1 MKKMTVAVLFS
12 LLTLGV
18 WAGGSQ
24 EASTKPIVAVWYPNN
39 SGEDWKA
46 ARQSIDDLIT
56 KATGRPVNDKLTTD
70 YVIAIEAIATGNA
83 AIIYPGAVG
92 FLQAQAKNPKV
103 KPLVVSSGDS
113 GTLDDAF
120 YYSRIVVKTE
130 NAAQYMKNGAYSL
143 EGIKGKTFSFVS
155 TSSTSGFVFPA
166 NLVKSTFAKAEKF
179 GDKKVEDLFLE
190 GGADKFFGNVVFGQ
204 SHQGSLINVLTGKA
218 DAGAV
223 DDIDVDTY
231 LDLVSGTANTS
242 GAVYAV
248 KQGAAAPFDTVPA
261 GTKFTVLAAIQVKNA
276 PIAVNTDLFT
286 AAQLKALQDAFIS
299 DATTNN
305 PAIFLPKGAKGAAI
319 NKQNGK
325 NHYLVADDKWWDPI
339 RQMLK

>member
-1 MKKMTVAVLFS
+1 MKKSLVAVLFS
-12 LLTLGV
+12 VLAVAV
-18 WAGGSQ
+18 WASGSA
-24 EASTKPIVAVWYPNN
+24 EATSKPIVAVWYPNN

-46 ARQSIDDLIT
+46 ARQAIDTLIT
-56 KATGRPVNDKLTTD
+56 KATGRPVSDKLTTD

-92 FLQAQAKNPKV
+92 FLQAQQKNPKV

-120 YYSRIVVKTE
+120 YYSRIVVKSE
-130 NAAQYMKNGAYSL
+130 NAAAYAKNGTYSL
-143 EGIKGKTFSFVS
+143 DGIKGKTFSFVS

-166 NLVKSTFAKAEKF
+166 NLVKSTFGKAEKF

-190 GGADKFFGNVVFGQ
+190 GGPDKFFSNVVFGQ
-204 SHQGSLINVLTGKA
+204 SHQGSLLNVLTGKA
-218 DAGAV
+218 DVGAV
-223 DDIDVDTY
+223 DDIDVDSY

-286 AAQLKALQDAFIS
+286 PAQLQSLQAAFLS
-299 DATTNN
+299 DETTNN
-305 PAIFLPKGAKGAAI
+305 PAIFLPKGVKGAAI

-325 NHYLVADDKWWDPI
+325 NRYLAADDAWWNPI
-339 RQMLK
+339 RDMLK

>member
-1 MKKMTVAVLFS
+1 MKKMTVAVFFS
-12 LLTLGV
+12 LLALGA
-18 WAGGSQ
+18 WASGNQ
-24 EASTKPIVAVWYPNN
+24 EAASKPIVAVWYPNN

-46 ARQSIDDLIT
+46 ARQAIDDLIT
-56 KATGRPVNDKLTTD
+56 KATGRPVSDKLTTD

-92 FLQAQAKNPKV
+92 FLQAQKKNPHV
-103 KPLVVSSGDS
+103 KPLVVASGDS

-130 NAAQYMKNGAYSL
+130 NAAQYLKGSAYSL
-143 EGIKGKTFSFVS
+143 DKIKGKTFSFVS

-166 NLVKSTFAKAEKF
+166 NLIKSTFNKTENF

-190 GGADKFFGNVVFGQ
+190 GGTGKFFGNVLFGQ

-231 LDLVSGTANTS
+231 LDLASGTANTS
-242 GAVYAV
+242 GAVYKV
-248 KQGAAAPFDTVPA
+248 KAGAAAPFDTVPGA
-261 GTKFTVLAAIQVKNA
+261 SFTVLAAIQVKNA

-286 AAQLKALQDAFIS
+286 PAQLKALQAAFLS
-299 DATTNN
+299 DSTTNN
-305 PAIFLPKGAKGAAI
+305 PQIFLPAGTSGAAL
-319 NKQNGK
+319 NKQKGK
-325 NHYLVADDKWWDPI
+325 NHYLAADDGWYDPI
-339 RQMLK
+339 RAMLK